1 VGSLKTQIIRL
12 STAGALAVVTMAGVV
27 APASAAQR
35 APAAVH
41 MSSAVAAK
49 AKPNTNIQGSPA
61 KWSPTKLTAP
71 PTKGT
76 CSGTNF
82 SFSITNKTTKSQVI
96 QEKVSGKK
104 KALGTLK
111 ASQKAGICL
120 TGAKGA
126 KGNLYIKGSASVLT
140 VTLS

>member
-1 VGSLKTQIIRL
+1 MVSIKSHLVR
-12 STAGALAVVTMAGVV
+12 TAAVGALGVAALAGFI
-27 APASAAQR
+27 APASAAQA
-35 APAAVH
+35 APAAAH
-41 MSSAVAAK
+41 MSAAVAAK
-49 AKPNTNIQGSPA
+49 AKPNTNIQGTPA
-61 KWSPTKLTAP
+61 KWSPTKLTAA

-82 SFSITNKTTKSQVI
+82 SFSITNKTKKSQVI

-104 KALGTLK
+104 KSLGTLK

-126 KGNLYIKGSASVLT
+126 KGMLYIKGSTSVLT
-140 VTLS
+140 ITLS

>member
-1 VGSLKTQIIRL
+1 MVSIKSHLVRTAA
-12 STAGALAVVTMAGVV
+12 AGAIGVAAMAGFI

-41 MSSAVAAK
+41 MSGAAAA
-49 AKPNTNIQGSPA
+49 AKPNTNIAGTPA
-61 KWSPTKLTAP
+61 KWSPTKLTAA

-76 CSGTNF
+76 CSGTNY
-82 SFSITNKTTKSQVI
+82 SFSITNKTKKSQTV
-96 QEKVSGKK
+96 QDKSGSTKK
-104 KALGTLK
+104 KLGTLK
-111 ASQKAGICL
+111 AGQKDGVCA

-126 KGNLYIKGSASVLT
+126 KGTFYIKGSKSVLT